1 MYPNISDSPAP
12 KDIIKNFKSLIDLV
26 YNPSETKFMQLA
38 KDLNIPAYNGLD
50 MLVYQAIK
58 ADEIFLIKN

>member
-1 MYPNISDSPAP
+1 
-12 KDIIKNFKSLIDLV
+12 
-26 YNPSETKFMQLA
+26 MQLA

-58 ADEIFLIKN
+58 ADEIFNKKLKIDTYDFVKNS